1 MESNSIATKATRV
14 HNMDQLPRGRHSLSR
29 EQVFSS
35 QRGRMMRAVAV
46 VVAEKGY
53 GATVVENIVSV
64 AGVSRKTFY
73 EHFTD
78 VQDCFLEAYA
88 DFGDSILDEV
98 GQEVAVTD
106 QVGSAQMMVAYR
118 TIFMVVKED
127 RELAQAFWLDAI
139 SAGPKYL
146 ATRER
151 IFGGFAEMLRDGY
164 AQRRQS
170 EPHLPEPLEG
180 SYAAVIGMMTEMVV
194 VGLLSG
200 RDLDVDA
207 MVEDAVTF
215 TLAILQARPLPAEG

>member
-1 MESNSIATKATRV
+1 
-14 HNMDQLPRGRHSLSR
+14 
-29 EQVFSS
+29 
-35 QRGRMMRAVAV
+35 
-46 VVAEKGY
+46 
-53 GATVVENIVSV
+53 
-64 AGVSRKTFY
+64 
-73 EHFTD
+73 
-78 VQDCFLEAYA
+78 
-88 DFGDSILDEV
+88 
-98 GQEVAVTD
+98 
-106 QVGSAQMMVAYR
+106 
-118 TIFMVVKED
+118 MVVKED